1 MIKTLKFKPHN
12 LKGKAHSSVR
22 LKNLYLTGHILCH
35 IIEGMIEASK
45 GDIPIDILEEIIAL
59 GEGYKTEFK
68 ETLPPAQS
76 LAKSLCAF
84 SNAKGGNLFIGI
96 NDYGSTI
103 GVNDIASELAKFE
116 QAIPLIIPRPNIKV
130 QTFFFKKKEILY
142 VEIKEG
148 TNKPY
153 RVKEGKISQA
163 YVRAADVNLPASKK
177 ALRTFINGSSGRRNK
192 FPKRDEKIIYDLF
205 EQNKKLS
212 IYQIRE
218 ALNYSDRRIKKII
231 VALMKQGI
239 ILPSYNEKNVYYRTE
254 DR

>member
-1 MIKTLKFKPHN
+1 MIDAP
-12 LKGKAHSSVR
+12 
-22 LKNLYLTGHILCH
+22 
-35 IIEGMIEASK
+35 K
-45 GDIPIDILEEIIAL
+45 GDIPIDILEEIITL

-68 ETLPPAQS
+68 ETLPSARS

-96 NDYGSTI
+96 NDYGITI
-103 GVNDIASELAKFE
+103 GVSDIASELAKIE

-130 QTFFFKKKEILY
+130 QTFSFKKKEILY

-153 RVKEGKISQA
+153 CVKEGKISQA

-177 ALRTFINGSSGRRNK
+177 ALRTFISGSSGRKKRNK
-192 FPKRDEKIIYDLF
+192 SPRRDEKIVYDLF

-231 VALMKQGI
+231 VTLMKQGVI
-239 ILPSYNEKNVYYRTE
+239 VPSYNEKNVYYRTE